1 MGKSATDTRA
11 VINGDKKGKQPASNH
26 GAPLFFNQRPI
37 SPTSETAGTQQPV
50 QQIHLETNTEF
61 LLAAILEELKT
72 RNMLALMK
80 LKLKQ
85 AKEQEEL
92 QTSEEKQAE
101 DAARFEEIRPSM
113 YT

>member
-1 MGKSATDTRA
+1 
-11 VINGDKKGKQPASNH
+11 
-26 GAPLFFNQRPI
+26 
-37 SPTSETAGTQQPV
+37 
-50 QQIHLETNTEF
+50 
-61 LLAAILEELKT
+61 
-72 RNMLALMK
+72 MLDLMK